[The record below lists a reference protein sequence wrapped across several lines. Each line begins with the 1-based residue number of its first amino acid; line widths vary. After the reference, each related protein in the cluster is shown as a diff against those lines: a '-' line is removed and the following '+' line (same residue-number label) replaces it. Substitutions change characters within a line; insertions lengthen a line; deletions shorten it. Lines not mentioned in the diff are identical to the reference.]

1 MSACKGLTS
10 VRIAGRG
17 LEELLAKTCPR
28 LQEVALA
35 SRNVRTLDVSHC
47 TQLLSLQLPAL
58 LEAPLPPAA
67 AVGPVTSPSGAGQVG
82 PAAAGQV
89 GLAAAAMI
97 PKISTMYSER
107 NLPQETV
114 LQIRAIKA
122 ARRMLLAAKEEAA
135 AAPPQI

>member
-1 MSACKGLTS
+1 
-10 VRIAGRG
+10 
-17 LEELLAKTCPR
+17 
-28 LQEVALA
+28 
-35 SRNVRTLDVSHC
+35 
-47 TQLLSLQLPAL
+47 
-58 LEAPLPPAA
+58 
-67 AVGPVTSPSGAGQVG
+67 
-82 PAAAGQV
+82 
-89 GLAAAAMI
+89 MI